1 MSRTYRR
8 RNKKKNYSNYNSK
21 KSNAPVSYKVS
32 KDLTKDKSPEVKRD
46 ASNNIIYSSQYI
58 GDEKFEYWVEYNS
71 DKQPIHYHDSR
82 GGEWWIKY
90 NSKGNI
96 SNFWDNTG
104 YEEVYNYYRSDV
116 VISTDSYGVQIKK
129 VIDRERCKITRDVF
143 LNTQ

>member
-1 MSRTYRR
+1 MSRTYKRR
-8 RNKKKNYSNYNSK
+8 RKKRNYTNSK
-21 KSNAPVSYKVS
+21 KSTAPVSYKVS
-32 KDLTKDKSPEVKRD
+32 QDLTKDKSPEVKRD
-46 ASNNIIYSSQYI
+46 ASSNIIYSSQYI

-104 YEEVYNYYRSDV
+104 YEEVYNYYKNDV
-116 VISTDSYGVQIKK
+116 VISTDSYGIRIRK

-143 LNTQ
+143 LNTP